1 MTVKEQIIQEIEQVP
16 DSLLSQL
23 LDFLLFIKVRHIEED
38 IEYLTDEER
47 AYIVASQA
55 AYQEGDYLTLEEYEV
70 SQR

>member
-47 AYIVASQA
+47 ACIVASQA
-55 AYQEGDYLTLEEYEV
+55 AYQMGDYLTLEEYEV

>member
-1 MTVKEQIIQEIEQVP
+1 MTLKEQIIQEIEQIP

-23 LDFLLFIKVRHIEED
+23 LDFLLFIKVRHTEED
-38 IEYLTDEER
+38 LTDEER
-47 AYIVASQA
+47 ACIVASQA

>member
-38 IEYLTDEER
+38 ITDEER
-47 AYIVASQA
+47 ACIVASQA
-55 AYQEGDYLTLEEYEV
+55 AYQEGDCLTLEEYEV
-70 SQR
+70 SHR

>member
-1 MTVKEQIIQEIEQVP
+1 MTLKEQIIQEIEQIP

-38 IEYLTDEER
+38 VEDLTEEER
-47 AYIVASQA
+47 ACIVASQDT
-55 AYQEGDYLTLEEYEV
+55 YQEGDYLTLEKYEV